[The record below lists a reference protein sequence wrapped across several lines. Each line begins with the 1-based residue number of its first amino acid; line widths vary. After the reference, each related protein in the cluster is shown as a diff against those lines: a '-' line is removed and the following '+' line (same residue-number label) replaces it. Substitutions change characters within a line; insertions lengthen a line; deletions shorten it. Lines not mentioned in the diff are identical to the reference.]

1 MYKYLF
7 TLSFLL
13 CIFTESNAQ
22 SVNNSTKT
30 KKEKKTE
37 FYFSFGSHR
46 AFYSKSDISFIS
58 NGHNPFNFT
67 LEKSRARDDQGI
79 VWSNKAPQYSYSLGF
94 YNKLKNYGIEFQ
106 FHHVKYIFRDNQVV
120 HMNGTIGDKHY
131 DQDTLVTPDFVEFEH
146 CDGANYALLNFVKR
160 KNLAS
165 SQNQKS
171 MLDLVLKAGAGVV
184 IPKTEST
191 IMGSYYHDKYALSG
205 YMASIAGGLRYS
217 FLKNFFAEATAM
229 GAYAN
234 YTHFLIADGHGHQHW
249 FSAQFNLLL
258 GAQFQL

>member
-1 MYKYLF
+1 MFRKCTILIV
-7 TLSFLL
+7 LVGS
-13 CIFTESNAQ
+13 IIVSHAQ
-22 SVNNSTKT
+22 SIKPSSKN
-30 KKEKKTE
+30 KKEKKNE

-46 AFYSKSDISFIS
+46 AFYSKSDITFIS
-58 NGHNPFNFT
+58 EGHDPFNFT
-67 LEKSRARDDQGI
+67 LEKARARDDQGI

-94 YNKLKNYGIEFQ
+94 YNKKKNFGIEYQ

-120 HMNGTIGDKHY
+120 HMNGSIGNEHY
-131 DQDTLVTPDFVEFEH
+131 DLDTLVTPDFVAFEH
-146 CDGANYALLNFVKR
+146 CDGANYAQINFVKR

-171 MLDLVLKAGAGVV
+171 VLDLVLKAGAGVV

-191 IMGSYYHDKYALSG
+191 IMGKYYHDKYALSG

-217 FLKNFFAEATAM
+217 FLKNIFAEASLM

-234 YTHFLIADGHGHQHW
+234 YRHFLIAEGHGHQHW

-258 GAQFQL
+258 GAQFSL